1 MNGLIYI
8 AEHFNVRQ
16 IWTNNEDRN
25 TFGYRTLMNVIAQED
40 ITVPKFENLARQQM
54 INGVALNILYPQV
67 DFLNKK
73 AADKWRNSN
82 NNSLVVRISL
92 GSISFLFPGDITTE
106 AESELVRISPLNLS
120 STVLLAP
127 HHGSRS
133 SSTIPFLDSVDPQIV
148 VISAGWKNRF
158 RFPHPDVLKRY
169 NHRGYRI
176 FRVDTLG
183 AVTLITDGQN
193 LAIKPFFQITGRD

>member
-1 MNGLIYI
+1 
-8 AEHFNVRQ
+8 
-16 IWTNNEDRN
+16 
-25 TFGYRTLMNVIAQED
+25 
-40 ITVPKFENLARQQM
+40 
-54 INGVALNILYPQV
+54 
-67 DFLNKK
+67 
-73 AADKWRNSN
+73 
-82 NNSLVVRISL
+82 
-92 GSISFLFPGDITTE
+92 
-106 AESELVRISPLNLS
+106 
-120 STVLLAP
+120 
-127 HHGSRS
+127 
-133 SSTIPFLDSVDPQIV
+133 